1 MALSRKVL
9 EIFDVK
15 EYNDLEIRI
24 MVTQGHRKWYH
35 SIACLWFP
43 ITIFSGGTR
52 ILEQVGPAAEPKL
65 VW

>member
-24 MVTQGHRKWYH
+24 RVTQGHRK
-35 SIACLWFP
+35 
-43 ITIFSGGTR
+43 
-52 ILEQVGPAAEPKL
+52 
-65 VW
+65 